1 MSGVWGLAHCLTED
15 RHPWI
20 AGCRGA
26 NTEDLTLLGTFCAIE
41 LNSFDEIKLITFK
54 NIKYL

>member
-20 AGCRGA
+20 AGSRGA
-26 NTEDLTLLGTFCAIE
+26 NTEELTLLGTFCAIE
-41 LNSFDEIKLITFK
+41 LNSFDERADT
-54 NIKYL
+54 YSVEW